1 MNAKAAKTVGLL
13 AGCGMVLAACGSSS
27 STSSS
32 GAAAGPSGPI
42 LVGGIFTLSGANA
55 SSGENFR
62 DGAQAAVNRLNASG
76 GVLGG
81 RQLQLVVQDS
91 AGTPTGAAAAA
102 RALAQQNVVVMMGDN
117 FSADVTA
124 EAVVANE
131 LKIPL
136 LTSAT
141 ANALFT
147 PGANPYVYGVGEN
160 SSFTAQVDVNYMVK
174 TKKITKPCVIQETG
188 VFGSS
193 TTDATTTALQADGI
207 SQLTGNQQFAPGS
220 TDVSVQLHA
229 LQSAGC
235 DGVFVWA
242 PSTPGIGAVARSMAA
257 IGWQP
262 PSATTQSAADAALV
276 QAVGAQNLTNF
287 VGGPI
292 PKLFLVASQGAK
304 PNSAIDQYLA
314 DFANVY
320 GSTDFSGHQLTAA
333 YMYDA
338 VKVIAQAITMTN
350 STNPQTL
357 RAKLESG
364 ATFTG
369 LRTNYTWNG
378 NKRIGESVS
387 DLGVLQGG
395 IPCSGPCVSAPSS

>member
-1 MNAKAAKTVGLL
+1 ML
-13 AGCGMVLAACGSSS
+13 MAACGG
-27 STSSS
+27 SSS
-32 GAAAGPSGPI
+32 GASSPASGGGPI

-62 DGAQAAVNRLNASG
+62 DGAQAAVNRVNANG

-91 AGTPTGAAAAA
+91 AGTPTGATAAA
-102 RALAQQNVVVMMGDN
+102 RALAQQNVVAMMGDN
-117 FSADVTA
+117 FSSDVTA

-141 ANALFT
+141 ANALFA
-147 PGANPYVYGVGEN
+147 PGSNPYVYGVGEN
-160 SSFTAQVDVNYMVK
+160 SSFTAQVDVNYMIKV
-174 TKKITKPCVIQETG
+174 KKITKPCVIQETG
-188 VFGSS
+188 VFGKS
-193 TTDATTTALQADGI
+193 TTDATTAALSALGVSSLTA
-207 SQLTGNQQFAPGS
+207 TQQFAPGS
-220 TDVSVQLHA
+220 TDVSVQLRS

-235 DGVFVWA
+235 DSVFVWA
-242 PSTPGIGAVARSMAA
+242 PSTPGIGAVARGMAA
-257 IGWQP
+257 VGWQP

-276 QAVGAQNLTNF
+276 QSVGAQSLAKF

-292 PKLFLVASQGAK
+292 PKRFLVASQGDM
-304 PNSAIDQYLA
+304 PNAAIQQYLS
-314 DFANVY
+314 DFAKVY

-338 VKVIAQAITMTN
+338 VQIIAQAINMTN
-350 STNPQTL
+350 STNPQTI

-364 ATFTG
+364 HSFTG
-369 LRTNYTWNG
+369 IRTAYTWG
-378 NKRIGESVS
+378 PQKRIGESVD

-395 IPCSGPCVSAPSS
+395 TPCTGPCVAAPTS

>member
-1 MNAKAAKTVGLL
+1 LAVCATV
-13 AGCGMVLAACGSSS
+13 VAACGSSS
-27 STSSS
+27 TSSS
-32 GAAAGPSGPI
+32 SAASGPSGPI
-42 LVGGIFTLSGANA
+42 LIGGIFTLSGANA

-62 DGAQAAVNRLNASG
+62 DGAQAAVNRINASG
-76 GVLGG
+76 GVLN
-81 RQLQLVVQDS
+81 RQLQLIVQDS

-102 RALAQQNVVVMMGDN
+102 RALAQDNVVVMMGDN

-131 LKIPL
+131 VKIPL

-160 SSFTAQVDVNYMVK
+160 SSFTAQVDVNYMINVRHVS
-174 TKKITKPCVIQETG
+174 KPCVIEETG
-188 VFGSS
+188 VFGQS
-193 TTDATTTALQADGI
+193 TTEATTAALQTLGA
-207 SQLTGNQQFAPGS
+207 SLTATQQFAPGS

-276 QAVGAQNLTNF
+276 EAVGAANLTKF

-292 PKLFLVASQGAK
+292 PKLFLVAAQGDK
-304 PNSAIDQYLA
+304 PNSAIDQYLS

-320 GSTDFSGHQLTAA
+320 GSTNFSGHQLTAA

-338 VKVIAQAITMTN
+338 VKVISEAITSTN
-350 STNPQTL
+350 STNPVTL
-357 RAKLESG
+357 RGNLESG
-364 ATFTG
+364 ASFQG
-369 LRTNYTWNG
+369 LRTTYTWG
-378 NKRIGESVS
+378 PSKRIGESVS

-395 IPCSGPCVSAPSS
+395 IPCVGPCVIAPTS

>member
-1 MNAKAAKTVGLL
+1 MNFKAAGAVGLASCAML
-13 AGCGMVLAACGSSS
+13 VAACGGS

-32 GAAAGPSGPI
+32 GTASGSGGPI
-42 LVGGIFTLSGANA
+42 LIGGIFTLSGANA

-62 DGAQAAVNRLNASG
+62 DGAQAGVNRINADG

-102 RALAQQNVVVMMGDN
+102 RALAQENVVAMMGDN

-141 ANALFT
+141 ANELFT
-147 PGANPYVYGVGEN
+147 PGSNPYVYGVGEN

-174 TKKITKPCVIQETG
+174 VKKITKPCVIQETG

-193 TTDATTTALQADGI
+193 TTSATTAALNALGI
-207 SQLTGNQQFAPGS
+207 SSLTSNQQFAPGS
-220 TDVSVQLHA
+220 TDVSVQLRS

-257 IGWQP
+257 VGWQP
-262 PSATTQSAADAALV
+262 PSATTQSAADAALI
-276 QAVGAQNLTNF
+276 QAVGAQELTKF

-292 PKLFLVASQGAK
+292 PKPFLVASQGDK
-304 PNSAIDQYLA
+304 PNAAIDQYLS
-314 DFANVY
+314 DFAKEY
-320 GSTDFSGHQLTAA
+320 GSTDFAGHQLTAA

-338 VKVIAQAITMTN
+338 VKIIAQAISTTN
-350 STNPQTL
+350 STNPQTI

-364 ATFTG
+364 HTFTG
-369 LRTNYTWNG
+369 VRTTYTWNA
-378 NKRIGESVS
+378 NRRIGESV
-387 DLGVLQGG
+387 DALGVLQGG
-395 IPCSGPCVSAPSS
+395 IPCTGPCVAAPTS